1 MSTAAMNTAANASG
15 QSWCIVGGGMLGL
28 TFALRLAEA
37 GHRVTVL
44 EASPRLG
51 GLADA
56 WQIGDVT
63 WDRHYHVILQ
73 SDTYLTGL
81 LAELGLSDKIF
92 WAKTKSD
99 FYIDGTFYPLNNSV
113 DFLRFPPLGLID
125 KFRLGATIMYA
136 SRVKDGRHL
145 EKVKLED
152 WLVKLSGRRT
162 FERIWRPLVRAKL
175 GDNYHRASASYIW
188 NVMRRFYGARQ
199 SGAQKTELFGCV
211 EGGYDTVID
220 RLTERLQSLGVTVKT
235 SSPAKRIYATD
246 GGVAIETGSGT
257 DQFERL
263 VVTAPSDIAC
273 RVCEGLSA
281 DEVKRHKSI
290 IYQGIV
296 CASVLL
302 KRPLRNAYITY
313 IADETV
319 PYTAVIEMT
328 AIVDQKHFKDRALV
342 YLPAYVPS
350 DAPLFELSDDEIR
363 ARFLASLK
371 SMHPDLTDD
380 EIEAFRVS
388 RARQV
393 LSITTLNYSDGLP
406 PMETAV
412 PGLFIVNSAHI
423 VNAALNVND
432 TIKLAE
438 ATLQRLLAD
447 QGSTTPA
454 ARAKAPIAA

>member
-1 MSTAAMNTAANASG
+1 MSTAAADTSR
-15 QSWCIVGGGMLGL
+15 QTWCIVGGGMLGL
-28 TFALRLAEA
+28 TLALRLAEA
-37 GHRVTVL
+37 GHKVTVF
-44 EASPRLG
+44 EASSRLG

-73 SDTYLTGL
+73 SDTYLTSL
-81 LAELGLSDKIF
+81 LDELGLGKNVF
-92 WAKTKSD
+92 WSKTKSD
-99 FYIDGTFYPLNNSV
+99 FYTDGKFYPLNNSV

-125 KFRLGATIMYA
+125 KFRLGATIIYA

-145 EKVKLED
+145 EKIKLED

-162 FERIWRPLVRAKL
+162 FEKIWRPLVRAKL

-188 NVMRRFYGARQ
+188 NVMRRFYGSRQ
-199 SGAQKTELFGCV
+199 SGAQKTDLFGCV
-211 EGGYDTVID
+211 EGGYETVVG
-220 RLTERLQSLGVTVKT
+220 RLTARLERLGVTLKT
-235 SSPAKRIYATD
+235 SAPAKRIYAD
-246 GGVAIETGSGT
+246 KSGGVIIEAGGQT
-257 DQFERL
+257 ERFDRM
-263 VVTAPSDIAC
+263 VVTAPSDLAC
-273 RVCEGLSA
+273 RICEGLSA
-281 DEVKRHKSI
+281 NEVARHKAI

-313 IADETV
+313 IADETI

-328 AIVDQKHFKDRALV
+328 AVVDQKRFNDRTLV

-350 DAPLFELSDDEIR
+350 DSPMFDLSDDDIR
-363 ARFLASLK
+363 SRFMASLK
-371 SMHPDLTDD
+371 DMYPDLADND
-380 EIEAFRVS
+380 VEAFRVS

-406 PMETAV
+406 PMQTAM
-412 PGLFIVNSAHI
+412 PGVFIVNSAHI

-438 ATLQRLLAD
+438 TTLPLLLS
-447 QGSTTPA
+447 GNCTPSTAERAQSPVA
-454 ARAKAPIAA
+454 A

>member
-1 MSTAAMNTAANASG
+1 MSTAAITTSR

-37 GHRVTVL
+37 GHKVTVL
-44 EASPRLG
+44 EASSRLG

-99 FYIDGTFYPLNNSV
+99 FYTDGTFYPLNNSV

-211 EGGYDTVID
+211 DGGYETVID
-220 RLTERLQSLGVTVKT
+220 RLTAKLEKLGVTLKT
-235 SSPAKRIYATD
+235 GAPAKRIFAKD
-246 GGVAIETGSGT
+246 GGVAVETSSGT
-257 DQFERL
+257 ERFDRM
-263 VVTAPSDIAC
+263 VVTAPSDLAC
-273 RVCEGLSA
+273 RVTEGLSA
-281 DEVKRHKSI
+281 SEVARHKGI

-328 AIVDQKHFKDRALV
+328 AIVDRKHFKDRALV

-350 DAPLFELSDDEIR
+350 DSPLFDLSDDEIR
-363 ARFLASLK
+363 TRFLASLK
-371 SMHPDLTDD
+371 AMYPDLTDD
-380 EIEAFRVS
+380 DIEAFRVS

-406 PMETAV
+406 PMATAV
-412 PGLFIVNSAHI
+412 PGLFIINSAHI

-438 ATLQRLLAD
+438 ATLPMLLSDDGNAA
-447 QGSTTPA
+447 SA
-454 ARAKAPIAA
+454 ARPKTPIAA

>member
-1 MSTAAMNTAANASG
+1 MSTAVSNS
-15 QSWCIVGGGMLGL
+15 QIKSWCVVGGGMLGL

-37 GHRVTVL
+37 GQDVTVV
-44 EASPRLG
+44 EASDRLG

-56 WQIGDVT
+56 WQVGDVT

-73 SDTYLTGL
+73 SDTFLTRL
-81 LAELGLSDKIF
+81 LNELGLGEKIF
-92 WAKTKSD
+92 WAQTRSD
-99 FYIDGTFYPLNNSV
+99 FYTDGTFYPLNNSV

-136 SRVKDGRHL
+136 SRLKDGRHL
-145 EKVKLED
+145 EKITLEN

-211 EGGYDTVID
+211 QGGYETIIAGLTS
-220 RLTERLQSLGVTVKT
+220 RLEALGVKIKLSAPVR
-235 SSPAKRIYATD
+235 RIYAES
-246 GGVAIETGSGT
+246 GGVAIDAGNVS
-257 DQFERL
+257 ERFDRM
-263 VVTAPSDIAC
+263 VVTAPSNIAC
-273 RVCEGLSA
+273 RVCEGLGV
-281 DEVKRHKSI
+281 DEVARHKGI

-296 CASVLL
+296 CASVVL
-302 KRPLRNAYITY
+302 KRPLRKAYITY
-313 IADETV
+313 IADDKI

-328 AIVDQKHFKDRALV
+328 AIVDSANFKGRSLV

-350 DAPLFELSDDEIR
+350 DSPLFDATDDAIR
-363 ARFLASLK
+363 TQFLASLK
-371 SMHPDLTDD
+371 AMYPDLTDD
-380 EIEAFRVS
+380 DIEAVRVS

-393 LSITTLNYSDGLP
+393 LSITTLGYSDALP
-406 PMETAV
+406 PMQTAV

-438 ATLQRLLAD
+438 ATMPMLLAEKSA
-447 QGSTTPA
+447 STNT

>member
-1 MSTAAMNTAANASG
+1 MSTAAAETSRQTLG
-15 QSWCIVGGGMLGL
+15 IVGGGMLGL
-28 TFALRLAEA
+28 TFALRIAEA
-37 GHRVTVL
+37 GHKVTVF
-44 EASPRLG
+44 EGSQRLG

-81 LAELGLSDKIF
+81 LDELNLGNKVF
-92 WAKTKSD
+92 WSKTKSD
-99 FYIDGTFYPLNNSV
+99 FYTDGAFYPLNNSV

-145 EKVKLED
+145 ENIKLED

-211 EGGYDTVID
+211 EGGYETIVE
-220 RLTERLQSLGVTVKT
+220 RLTARLEGLGVTLKT
-235 SSPAKRIYATD
+235 GAPAKRIYAD
-246 GGVAIETGSGT
+246 KSGGVIIEAGGAT
-257 DQFERL
+257 ERFDRV
-263 VVTAPSDIAC
+263 VVTAPSDLAC
-273 RVCEGLSA
+273 RVCEGLSPG
-281 DEVKRHKSI
+281 EVARHKAI

-313 IADETV
+313 IADETI
-319 PYTAVIEMT
+319 PFTAVIEMT
-328 AIVDQKHFKDRALV
+328 AVVDRKHFKDRALV

-350 DAPLFELSDDEIR
+350 DSALFDLSDDDISK
-363 ARFLASLK
+363 RFLASLK
-371 SMHPDLTDD
+371 DMYPDLKDN

-406 PMETAV
+406 PMQTAV

-438 ATLQRLLAD
+438 TTLPLLLAGNRALTAERA
-447 QGSTTPA
+447 QAPVA
-454 ARAKAPIAA
+454 A